1 MRQCS
6 SFCAVAVFGL
16 LVLVGANLRGQD
28 DAEPPA
34 NAAEAAK
41 SNAEDEKRRG
51 PLPAYFGKIG
61 VSDEQ
66 REKLYDIQDEYEARL
81 EELRQQLKALV
92 RERDAKLESLLTPGQ
107 KLRLK
112 ELREE
117 ARRRAQSKPTATS
130 SE

>member
-6 SFCAVAVFGL
+6 SFCAVVVFGL
-16 LVLVGANLRGQD
+16 LILVGANLRGQD
-28 DAEPPA
+28 ETEPAA
-34 NAAEAAK
+34 NTPSAAKPEAAE
-41 SNAEDEKRRG
+41 EERRG
-51 PLPAYFGKIG
+51 PLPTYFGKIG

-66 REKLYDIQDEYEARL
+66 REKLYDVQEEYEARL